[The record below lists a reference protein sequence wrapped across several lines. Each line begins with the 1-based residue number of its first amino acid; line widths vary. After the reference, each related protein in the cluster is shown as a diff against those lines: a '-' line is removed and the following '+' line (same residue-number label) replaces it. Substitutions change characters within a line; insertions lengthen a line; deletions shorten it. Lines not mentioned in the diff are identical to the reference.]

1 MNLRSLYKLLFVL
14 FLSFSLSNSYA
25 QKNRQTRKAE
35 IKKSSKKATKAQEE
49 SLLSMN
55 DFLSSTARIMI
66 IDSIVVDKDNMLKN
80 IPFSETC
87 GKMLREE
94 ELFGKTNKSDDTL
107 TAYINGFSDRCIYSK
122 RCANGKK
129 KLAAANLIGGKW
141 GKERIL
147 DELGEDFEDI
157 GYPYI
162 MPDGM
167 TLYFSAVDKNNSF
180 GGRDIYM
187 TRLNTDSMRFYK
199 AENIGLPYN
208 SKANDYTCVIDDL
221 NKLGWLATDRN
232 QPMGKVCI
240 YTFVPSD
247 ERWADTDASLDENK
261 LSALAT
267 ITNIKATQYDK
278 TELTRA
284 TKRLEDIKLKA
295 NGIGFE
301 KKNAAQQEEIR
312 FIVNDSTIYKSITD
326 FKSPTG
332 RNMFISMLKLKKQQE
347 YNCQQIETLRKS
359 ALQTSS
365 QKELRAVKAEISK
378 LEKTIE
384 TNETEIKNIEK
395 KIRNAENLL

>member
-1 MNLRSLYKLLFVL
+1 MNLRSLYKLLLVL
-14 FLSFSLSNSYA
+14 LLSVSLFNTYA
-25 QKNRQTRKAE
+25 QKNRQIRKAD
-35 IKKSSKKATKAQEE
+35 IKKSNKKAAKMPEE
-49 SLLSMN
+49 NHLSVS

-66 IDSIVVDKDNMLKN
+66 IDSIVVDKDNMLKK
-80 IPFSETC
+80 IPFTETC
-87 GKMLREE
+87 GKMLKEE
-94 ELFGKTNKSDDTL
+94 ELFGKTNKADDTL

-122 RCANGKK
+122 LYSNGKT
-129 KLAAANLIGGKW
+129 KLAIANLIGGKW
-141 GKERIL
+141 SQGRIL

-162 MPDGM
+162 MSDGM

-208 SKANDYTCVIDDL
+208 SKANDYVCIIDDL
-221 NKLGWLATDRN
+221 NNLGWLATDRN
-232 QPMGKVCI
+232 QPLGKVCI

-247 ERWADTDASLDENK
+247 ERWTDTDASLDENK

-278 TELTRA
+278 TVLTQA
-284 TKRLEDIKLKA
+284 TKRLEDIRQKA
-295 NGIGFE
+295 NSIDIE
-301 KKNAAQQEEIR
+301 RKSAAQQEEIR
-312 FIVNDSTIYKSITD
+312 FIVNDSTVYKRITD
-326 FKSPTG
+326 FISPTG
-332 RNMFISMLKLKKQQE
+332 RNMFVSMLKLKKQLE
-347 YNCQQIETLRKS
+347 DNRQQIETLRHS
-359 ALQTSS
+359 ISQSSS
-365 QKELRAVKAEISK
+365 QKELRTIKAEISQ
-378 LEKTIE
+378 LEKAIE